1 MTTETLHLFRDD
13 DGNVYAARDLAHAKE
28 LWTKD
33 TGKDPD
39 EEGVEWQAIPDDAII
54 PEDDDGVITNKTAAQ
69 HAAEAK
75 QAGCIGGN
83 ER

>member
-1 MTTETLHLFRDD
+1 MTLHLYRDD
-13 DGNVYAARDLAHAKE
+13 DGNVYAALDLEHAKS
-28 LWTKD
+28 LWVAD
-33 TGKDPD
+33 TGQPIEDAGEW
-39 EEGVEWQAIPDDAII
+39 EEIPDDAVISE
-54 PEDDDGVITNKTAAQ
+54 EDDGRVVLKTAAQ